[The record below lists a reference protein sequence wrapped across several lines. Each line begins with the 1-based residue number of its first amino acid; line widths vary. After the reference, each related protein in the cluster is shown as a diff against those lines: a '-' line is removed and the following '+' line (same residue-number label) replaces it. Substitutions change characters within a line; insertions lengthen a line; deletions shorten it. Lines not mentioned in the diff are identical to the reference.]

1 MHNPPP
7 KKEKRKE
14 NSIPISLMNICERI
28 LNKVFANEIQEN
40 IKNNYSFRSSTLY
53 PTGARVVQYTYVN
66 KWYALNVLM
75 DRIYVIIL
83 QSTALPLNKTPLIW
97 SF

>member
-1 MHNPPP
+1 MHNTPP
-7 KKEKRKE
+7 KKEKRQE

-28 LNKVFANEIQEN
+28 LNKIFASEIQEN

-53 PTGARVVQYTYVN
+53 LTGARVVQYVN

-83 QSTALPLNKTPLIW
+83 QSTALPLNKTPLTW